1 MSEIEKPCP
10 KCGNEETYLRS
21 DGKTMI
27 CWRCKHTWKLKK
39 GTESNQ
45 LRVI

>member
-10 KCGNEETYLRS
+10 KCGNKETYLRS

-27 CWRCKHTWKLKK
+27 CWRCKHTWILGNYRQEIKN
-39 GTESNQ
+39 E
-45 LRVI
+45 